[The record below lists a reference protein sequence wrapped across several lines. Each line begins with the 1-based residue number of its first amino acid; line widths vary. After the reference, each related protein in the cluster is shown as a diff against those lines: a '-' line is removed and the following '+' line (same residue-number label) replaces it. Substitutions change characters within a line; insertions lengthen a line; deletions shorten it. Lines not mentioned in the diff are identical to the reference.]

1 MSTFVFSYSPQDANG
16 IVTVTVTRTV
26 NTTNPNR
33 SETLTATLGGTATYG
48 STGSGDYTLVDGQGL
63 VSGGN
68 PLTLRFNDGT
78 VNQLTFTL
86 DMRADLVTESPETVN
101 FNFTSNRGAVTLTNN
116 TFTITDAIE
125 CFMPGTMILTP
136 SGEVAVETLK
146 IGDLVLTHD
155 GRSEPVRWMGRHTVS
170 TVFADKLKTLPVRIK
185 ANALDDNVP
194 SRDLLVSP
202 GHAILVDGALVQ
214 AAALIN
220 GSSIIQETD
229 VPQVFTYHH
238 VELAGHSLIVAENT
252 PAETFVDNVERARF
266 DNAAEYAELY
276 PDAAPIA
283 EMDLPLAM
291 SQRQVASATRRRLS
305 QRGVALYGKALA
317 IAG

>member
-1 MSTFVFSYSPQDANG
+1 V
-16 IVTVTVTRTV
+16 VTVTRLSGR
-26 NTTNPNR
+26 NG
-33 SETLTATLGGTATYG
+33 ETITISPQSTSTATLNT
-48 STGSGDYTLVDGQGL
+48 DYTLSATTLTWATSSTNPISKTFVIDMAADGI
-63 VSGGN
+63 
-68 PLTLRFNDGT
+68 
-78 VNQLTFTL
+78 
-86 DMRADLVTESPETVN
+86 TEPSELIN
-101 FNFTSNRGAVTLTNN
+101 FRFTSTKSTTTAFTK

-146 IGDLVLTHD
+146 IGDLVMTHD

-185 ANALDDNVP
+185 AGALDDNVP

-291 SQRQVASATRRRLS
+291 SQRQVASATRRRLG

>member
-1 MSTFVFSYSPQDANG
+1 MSTFS
-16 IVTVTVTRTV
+16 VTYGAPNAAGQVVVTVTRLSG
-26 NTTNPNR
+26 R
-33 SETLTATLGGTATYG
+33 SGETITISPQSTSTATLNT
-48 STGSGDYTLVDGQGL
+48 DYTLSATKLTWATSSTNPISKTFVIDMAADGI
-63 VSGGN
+63 
-68 PLTLRFNDGT
+68 
-78 VNQLTFTL
+78 
-86 DMRADLVTESPETVN
+86 TEPSELIN
-101 FNFTSNRGAVTLTNN
+101 FRFTSTKSTTTAFTSS
-116 TFTITDAIE
+116 FTITDAIE

-185 ANALDDNVP
+185 AGALDENVP

-220 GSSIIQETD
+220 GSSIVQEAD

-238 VELAGHSLIVAENT
+238 VELADHSLIVAENT

-291 SQRQVASATRRRLS
+291 SQRQVASATRRRLG

>member
-1 MSTFVFSYSPQDANG
+1 
-16 IVTVTVTRTV
+16 
-26 NTTNPNR
+26 
-33 SETLTATLGGTATYG
+33 
-48 STGSGDYTLVDGQGL
+48 
-63 VSGGN
+63 
-68 PLTLRFNDGT
+68 
-78 VNQLTFTL
+78 
-86 DMRADLVTESPETVN
+86 
-101 FNFTSNRGAVTLTNN
+101 
-116 TFTITDAIE
+116 
-125 CFMPGTMILTP
+125 
-136 SGEVAVETLK
+136 
-146 IGDLVLTHD
+146 
-155 GRSEPVRWMGRHTVS
+155 
-170 TVFADKLKTLPVRIK
+170 
-185 ANALDDNVP
+185 LDDNVP

-220 GSSIIQETD
+220 GSSIVQETD

-291 SQRQVASATRRRLS
+291 SQRQVASATRRRLG

>member
-1 MSTFVFSYSPQDANG
+1 MSTFTISYSAPNAAGQ
-16 IVTVTVTRTV
+16 VTVTVERTSGAG
-26 NTTNPNR
+26 N
-33 SETLTATLGGTATYG
+33 ETLSISTAGSATFN
-48 STGSGDYTLVDGQGL
+48 TDYTLSASSLSFSNSVSIRSFVIDMAADGISEG
-63 VSGGN
+63 SETIN
-68 PLTLRFNDGT
+68 FTFNS
-78 VNQLTFTL
+78 NK
-86 DMRADLVTESPETVN
+86 S
-101 FNFTSNRGAVTLTNN
+101 NFTSS
-116 TFTITDAIE
+116 FTITDAIE

-146 IGDLVLTHD
+146 IGDLVMTHD

-185 ANALDDNVP
+185 AGALDDNVP

-220 GSSIIQETD
+220 GSSIVQETD

-238 VELAGHSLIVAENT
+238 VELADHSLIVAENT

-291 SQRQVASATRRRLS
+291 SQRQVASATRRRLG

>member
-1 MSTFVFSYSPQDANG
+1 MANFAFTYSAPDANG
-16 IVTVTVTRTV
+16 IVTVTVTRTGGRGNEPV
-26 NTTNPNR
+26 TI
-33 SETLTATLGGTATYG
+33 ATSGTATNG
-48 STGSGDYTLVDGQGL
+48 ADYSISPTTL
-63 VSGGN
+63 S
-68 PLTLRFNDGT
+68 FGT
-78 VNQLTFTL
+78 NSNVLTFTL
-86 DMRADLVTESPETVN
+86 DMSADGITESPETVT
-101 FNFTSNRGAVTLTNN
+101 FSLTGAKGTPTYSTN

-146 IGDLVLTHD
+146 IGDLVMTHD

-185 ANALDDNVP
+185 AGALDDNVP